1 MKKILSLILWTTAP
15 GMCLAGP
22 LDLLVKRIAPG
33 KEKHFQFVLE
43 PGKNKRNYFEVST
56 YKERI
61 RIKGNSYISMASG
74 LDWYLK
80 NYCGVSYANCDSILP
95 LPDVLPKP
103 QERTY
108 KETYMQI
115 GYTGYDAGQRLFW
128 NWQDWEKE
136 IDRMALSGIN
146 VCPVWTGTESVW
158 KEFLSDCSLDE
169 KAICQYLF
177 GTDQTPEGWLKGQE
191 NLQKKIIRRMQN
203 LGISPV
209 YRAFTG
215 TVPQSMTE
223 GKPNIITVSAYTAEN
238 ISRKETTISA
248 DDPLF
253 AQLAKKWYG
262 SYEKVYGTAPFYWGS
277 TSGQDFPSDIQ
288 KCLQKSNPEANWI
301 IPADSYVQKGISTQ
315 GLDRPKTLLLY
326 PESRALWKTLGAT
339 KDISWVWAWNE
350 TSDAPETALTLREA
364 LSQPEQASNN
374 PETASQIQG
383 VGTQTSCSQN
393 APLSYFLISNRRWQ
407 PELISIRE
415 ETEQFLKLRY
425 AYSDSTAV
433 NPWIRLSEV
442 ERGYDPAQSFLCQ
455 KPAMNLLEASAED
468 SLTEAG
474 YCKQI
479 SESLT
484 DLLTLKE
491 HCTGNANYHRD
502 LVRITALFLEKK
514 SQQLYRQIEND
525 FQTRNAEQMAA
536 HQQEFLNLIHRADS
550 LRAFVP
556 DLCWEHWMAHADQ
569 NQKGK
574 ETGDI
579 LWYKSL
585 LRKQEQVSGKVP
597 ALNGILSAYCAPRWE
612 LFFNW
617 MSRKLQGRQIAPPQY
632 QGMDD
637 AWYQQSERRN
647 QTCGTPQALYQIISS
662 CLNL

>member
-1 MKKILSLILWTTAP
+1 MDHRSGNVP
-15 GMCLAGP
+15 GRSARPFGETYC
-22 LDLLVKRIAPG
+22 PG
-33 KEKHFQFVLE
+33 KEKHFQFILE

-177 GTDQTPEGWLKGQE
+177 GTDQAPEGWLKGQE

-253 AQLAKKWYG
+253 AQLAKNGMAVMKRSTAPHHFIGEAPADRIFRRTSRNACRKAILKPTG
-262 SYEKVYGTAPFYWGS
+262 SYRPTAMC
-277 TSGQDFPSDIQ
+277 
-288 KCLQKSNPEANWI
+288 K
-301 IPADSYVQKGISTQ
+301 
-315 GLDRPKTLLLY
+315 R
-326 PESRALWKTLGAT
+326 ESAH
-339 KDISWVWAWNE
+339 KDWTV
-350 TSDAPETALTLREA
+350 
-364 LSQPEQASNN
+364 
-374 PETASQIQG
+374 
-383 VGTQTSCSQN
+383 
-393 APLSYFLISNRRWQ
+393 
-407 PELISIRE
+407 
-415 ETEQFLKLRY
+415 
-425 AYSDSTAV
+425 
-433 NPWIRLSEV
+433 
-442 ERGYDPAQSFLCQ
+442 
-455 KPAMNLLEASAED
+455 
-468 SLTEAG
+468 
-474 YCKQI
+474 
-479 SESLT
+479 
-484 DLLTLKE
+484 
-491 HCTGNANYHRD
+491 
-502 LVRITALFLEKK
+502 
-514 SQQLYRQIEND
+514 
-525 FQTRNAEQMAA
+525 
-536 HQQEFLNLIHRADS
+536 
-550 LRAFVP
+550 
-556 DLCWEHWMAHADQ
+556 
-569 NQKGK
+569 
-574 ETGDI
+574 
-579 LWYKSL
+579 
-585 LRKQEQVSGKVP
+585 
-597 ALNGILSAYCAPRWE
+597 
-612 LFFNW
+612 
-617 MSRKLQGRQIAPPQY
+617 RKLFCCIRKAMRSGRLWEPPKIFPGY
-632 QGMDD
+632 GPGTKRLML
-637 AWYQQSERRN
+637 RR
-647 QTCGTPQALYQIISS
+647 QPSPCVKP
-662 CLNL
+662 